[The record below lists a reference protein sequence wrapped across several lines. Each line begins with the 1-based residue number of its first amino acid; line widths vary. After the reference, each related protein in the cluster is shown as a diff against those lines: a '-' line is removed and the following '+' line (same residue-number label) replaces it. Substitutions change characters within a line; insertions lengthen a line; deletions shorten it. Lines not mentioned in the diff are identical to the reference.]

1 MKIVFSGHVKERKM
15 KIRNGFVSNSSS
27 SSFILLGLSPE
38 DSDKAYDMV
47 KKKIEAEDPYLSESN
62 TFWRVNYYF
71 ENHGLDYC
79 YKEDWS
85 DNRTDGIGC
94 ILDEGDRE
102 TLEKA
107 EDVLKKFDEEH
118 HTDFAKNSRIFS
130 AWEVNY

>member
-1 MKIVFSGHVKERKM
+1 M

-27 SSFILLGLSPE
+27 SSFILLGFSPE

-71 ENHGLDYC
+71 ETHGLDYC

-94 ILDEGDRE
+94 ILAEGDKE
-102 TLEKA
+102 KFNESLAKA

-130 AWEVNY
+130 AFEENY